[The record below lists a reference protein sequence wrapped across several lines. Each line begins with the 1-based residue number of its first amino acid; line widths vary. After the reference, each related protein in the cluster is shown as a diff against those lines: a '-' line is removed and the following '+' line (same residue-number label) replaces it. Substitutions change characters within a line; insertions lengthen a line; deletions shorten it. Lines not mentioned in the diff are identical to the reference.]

1 VSIKCVLKSCV
12 DVLSL
17 RCVGLGARSGSP
29 EWTGGSGRRR
39 GIRRRAPRCRPRGS
53 GPAVGRSWSCRYWS
67 SFFRGVQ
74 STLSSTL
81 WPIAQGRTAT
91 PSIQPEVIPIPI
103 FRTNE
108 IAV

>member
-1 VSIKCVLKSCV
+1 
-12 DVLSL
+12 
-17 RCVGLGARSGSP
+17 
-29 EWTGGSGRRR
+29 
-39 GIRRRAPRCRPRGS
+39 
-53 GPAVGRSWSCRYWS
+53 VGRSWSCRYWS